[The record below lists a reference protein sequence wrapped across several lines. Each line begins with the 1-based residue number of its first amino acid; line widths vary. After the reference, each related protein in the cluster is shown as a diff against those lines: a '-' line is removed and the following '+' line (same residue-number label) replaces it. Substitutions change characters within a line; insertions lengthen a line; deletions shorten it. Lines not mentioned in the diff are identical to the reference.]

1 MHIAAHFSGMRNVL
15 VRVEIRAKAQNKENT
30 MYEMI
35 QYEDEMLN
43 HYLNHFDECDTENI
57 QFNAEYDCIEVTA
70 ELIEEILWS

>member
-1 MHIAAHFSGMRNVL
+1 
-15 VRVEIRAKAQNKENT
+15 

-43 HYLNHFDECDTENI
+43 HYLNHFDDCDMEHI
-57 QFNAEYDCIEVTA
+57 QFNTEYDCIEVAA

>member
-1 MHIAAHFSGMRNVL
+1 MRNVL
-15 VRVEIRAKAQNKENT
+15 VRVEIRAKAHKKENT

-43 HYLNHFDECDTENI
+43 HYLNHFDDCDMEHI
-57 QFNAEYDCIEVTA
+57 QFNTEYDCIEVAA